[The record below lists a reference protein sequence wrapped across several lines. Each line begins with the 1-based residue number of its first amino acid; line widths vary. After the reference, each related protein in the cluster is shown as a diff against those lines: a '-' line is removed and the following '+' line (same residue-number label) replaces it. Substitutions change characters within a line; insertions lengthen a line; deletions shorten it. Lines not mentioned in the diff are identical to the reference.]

1 MTKRQ
6 RRTHHNRLTL
16 FIWKLIA
23 GNDPELLRKRPL
35 RDPRDVHPRRQP
47 NSIARPERVFLTTL
61 RLRHIYLSLQKKN
74 RLVAKRPGIRCSQ
87 RAVWSYIRPRDPLA
101 RAPDAAQ
108 HGAGRPAVPDKIELA
123 GHLVPFL
130 GLGEAVVCPVRGV
143 VADVVDPYGGGRVR
157 RRLAPVPDAPPLLEE
172 WRVDLP
178 PDLEVLGRADDGPG
192 ADGVFHA
199 GGHHRQ
205 GGRAVDDARRL
216 VAQGRRVGALVGAVG
231 VGPRRGGAHPPEAG
245 G

>member
-1 MTKRQ
+1 MTKGQ
-6 RRTHHNRLTL
+6 KRTHYSRLTL

-35 RDPRDVHPRRQP
+35 RDPGDVHPRRQP
-47 NSIARPERVFLTTL
+47 NSIACPKRVFLTTL
-61 RLRHIYLSLQKKN
+61 RLRHVYFSLQKKY
-74 RLVAKRPGIRCSQ
+74 RLIAKRPGIRCSQ
-87 RAVWSYIRPRDPLA
+87 RSIRGDVRPSDPLA

-108 HGAGRPAVPDKIELA
+108 HGAGRPAVPDKVELPR
-123 GHLVPFL
+123 HLLPFL
-130 GLGEAVVCPVRGV
+130 GLGEVVVGPVRWV
-143 VADVVDPYGGGRVR
+143 VADVVDPYGGGRVH

-172 WRVDLP
+172 GRVDLP

-205 GGRAVDDARRL
+205 GGRAVDDARGL
-216 VAQGRRVGALVGAVG
+216 VAQGCRVGALVGAIG